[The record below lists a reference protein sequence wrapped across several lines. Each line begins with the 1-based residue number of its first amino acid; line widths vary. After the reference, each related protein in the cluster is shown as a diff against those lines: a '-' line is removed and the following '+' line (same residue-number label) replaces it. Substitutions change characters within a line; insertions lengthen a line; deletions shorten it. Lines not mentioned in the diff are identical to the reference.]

1 MVQQQNQS
9 SRGRAVSDKAN
20 REMKYVIS
28 FIFMIL
34 LTAAAFYLVSTGA
47 VAEHLILPLI
57 LILATIQ
64 VFLQLFTFMHLDQ
77 KGTAFYTIFI
87 IAGIFFAAV
96 CVVGIV
102 LM

>member
-9 SRGRAVSDKAN
+9 SKGQAVSDKSN

-34 LTAAAFYLVSTGA
+34 LTAAAFYLVAAGA
-47 VAEHLILPLI
+47 VPEHLILPLI
-57 LILATIQ
+57 LILAMVQ
-64 VFLQLFTFMHLDQ
+64 VFLQLFTFMHLNQ
-77 KGTAFYTIFI
+77 RGTAFYTIFI
-87 IAGIFFAAV
+87 IAGIFFAVV
-96 CVVGIV
+96 CAVGIV